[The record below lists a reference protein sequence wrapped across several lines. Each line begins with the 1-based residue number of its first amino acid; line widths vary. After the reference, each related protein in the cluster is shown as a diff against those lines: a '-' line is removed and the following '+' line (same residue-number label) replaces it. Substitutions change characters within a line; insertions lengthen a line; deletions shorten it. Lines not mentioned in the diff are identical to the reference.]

1 MLQYTA
7 AWQKDRHSLTH
18 THTCVRVVVC
28 LIAELDTELVEGRLM
43 QKESAS
49 DESSFLFGCGP
60 HIGPARALLKLSLP
74 LTLPFSRSLS
84 EITSNN
90 DN

>member
-18 THTCVRVVVC
+18 THARAVVC
-28 LIAELDTELVEGRLM
+28 LIAKLDTELVEGRLM

-49 DESSFLFGCGP
+49 DESSFLFGGVAHTPGEQGLC
-60 HIGPARALLKLSLP
+60 
-74 LTLPFSRSLS
+74 
-84 EITSNN
+84 
-90 DN
+90 

>member
-18 THTCVRVVVC
+18 THTHARAVVC
-28 LIAELDTELVEGRLM
+28 LIAKLDTELVEGRLM

-49 DESSFLFGCGP
+49 DESSFLFGGVAHTPGEQGLC
-60 HIGPARALLKLSLP
+60 
-74 LTLPFSRSLS
+74 
-84 EITSNN
+84 
-90 DN
+90 